1 MTEETVG
8 ILKREMA
15 QVKELLAQELDHN
28 IMKRMVVEA
37 FNDRMKALE
46 AQTTQVLTIQ
56 SASLEMIREIA
67 ASNTKQSALPMA
79 SSEKKRLIEDF
90 AKSLE

>member
-1 MTEETVG
+1 
-8 ILKREMA
+8 
-15 QVKELLAQELDHN
+15 
-28 IMKRMVVEA
+28 MKRMVVEV

-56 SASLEMIREIA
+56 SASLEVIREIA
-67 ASNTKQSALPMA
+67 ASNARQPPFPMA

-90 AKSLE
+90 AKSLD